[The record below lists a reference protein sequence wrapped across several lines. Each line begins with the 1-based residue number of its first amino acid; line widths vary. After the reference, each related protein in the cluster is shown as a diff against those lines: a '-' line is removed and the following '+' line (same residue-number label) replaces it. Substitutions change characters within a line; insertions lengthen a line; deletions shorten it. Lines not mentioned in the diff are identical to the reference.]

1 MLANQPDFENFGRNC
16 SGNYHT
22 LTENFKYI
30 TSCFYLIPTFALLVR
45 VVLVCRFRYREQYQY
60 NLCYWIFTADCVVSM
75 IYIILDLIIIRP
87 ALYIPQL
94 CSTFSPIF
102 INHPILNHIIFPL
115 YNYCRVFKTVSQPGM
130 ILCRVLCVH
139 LLTAHDEITKRNMPR
154 AMVTV
159 LTLPLVVIFNT
170 IISEKEVVFWKGGFF
185 TIYHRKIEW
194 LSLSMLHLSFILC
207 AILIILTSTFF
218 IYRKL
223 VVIQSDVMP
232 ARSLIF
238 NSSFWVFGFILQG
251 TFQSYYAIF
260 RHSSW
265 FPSQIID
272 MQFFIFDVMTVGC
285 PIIMVRFAKEFRDQ
299 VLFGKRYA
307 KSQDLN
313 QIQLMSIEMQEK
325 EKEAAREAR
334 HRCQTPKFDSIH

>member
-30 TSCFYLIPTFALLVR
+30 ASCFYLIPTFALLVR

-60 NLCYWIFTADCVVSM
+60 NLCYWIFTADCVVVMTLFDIYWNIHLIFYFQSM
-75 IYIILDLIIIRP
+75 IYILLDLIIIRP

-139 LLTAHDEITKRNMPR
+139 LLTAHDEVSTPKWDQKKLTRFQITKRNMPR

-194 LSLSMLHLSFILC
+194 VS
-207 AILIILTSTFF
+207 
-218 IYRKL
+218 
-223 VVIQSDVMP
+223 
-232 ARSLIF
+232 
-238 NSSFWVFGFILQG
+238 
-251 TFQSYYAIF
+251 
-260 RHSSW
+260 
-265 FPSQIID
+265 
-272 MQFFIFDVMTVGC
+272 
-285 PIIMVRFAKEFRDQ
+285 E
-299 VLFGKRYA
+299 
-307 KSQDLN
+307 
-313 QIQLMSIEMQEK
+313 
-325 EKEAAREAR
+325 
-334 HRCQTPKFDSIH
+334 RCQDSRRGLQEFSVVFYRIRCAFSK